1 MLGRLTAGARAAVAL
16 AEEEAVALGH
26 DYIGTEH
33 LLLGLAGTEDGVAG
47 RVLASFG
54 VTRDGL
60 VGSVA
65 GEVGRGC
72 QARPRRLDSDA
83 LASIG
88 IDLDEVRRR
97 VEDAFGPGALER
109 TRAGAR
115 ALSASRPLVPRAQ
128 RALHM
133 ASKEARRSR
142 RPYVGTEHLLLGLLR
157 VRDCMAVALLHR
169 RGFSGDEV
177 RAAVLAE
184 LRR

>member
-142 RPYVGTEHLLLGLLR
+142 TWAPSICCSVS
-157 VRDCMAVALLHR
+157 
-169 RGFSGDEV
+169 SGCAIAWPSLFCAGEGS
-177 RAAVLAE
+177 RATRCGRLYWPS
-184 LRR
+184 